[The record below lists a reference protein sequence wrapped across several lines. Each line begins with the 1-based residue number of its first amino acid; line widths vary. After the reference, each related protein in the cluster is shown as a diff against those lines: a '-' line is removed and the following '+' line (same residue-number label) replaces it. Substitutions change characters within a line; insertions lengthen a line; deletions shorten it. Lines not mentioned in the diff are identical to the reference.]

1 MTVTGVFN
9 FENDTPVEN
18 WLLNSVDGLTGC
30 TITLPTDWVQV
41 MQLTNTEA
49 WPLLFSLSTER
60 IEKERL
66 NIPVA
71 AFRFWEQKEFKE
83 LLHETT
89 DKSALYKFKPEE
101 EKMQSLSPDTES
113 SKAYVKSKVLVSRK
127 CSRNSQFKIP
137 GKDDFVLKNHELS
150 YSGAYSLQSSS
161 RSHF

>member
-101 EKMQSLSPDTES
+101 EKMQGIVYLLIEM
-113 SKAYVKSKVLVSRK
+113 
-127 CSRNSQFKIP
+127 FKIRRCIKMLNMYP
-137 GKDDFVLKNHELS
+137 EIAKEFFSQKWAKLITGYQIIKS
-150 YSGAYSLQSSS
+150 
-161 RSHF
+161 